1 MLISI
6 IIRTLNEDKY
16 LEELLIAIKNQ
27 QMDDDDIETVI
38 IDSGSTDRTIEIAKL
53 YECRITN
60 ISKNDFTFGRSLNM
74 GSDFARGDIL
84 IYISGHC
91 IPTDSDWISSLVKPI
106 KSGKAGYTYGGQIGR
121 DTTKFSET
129 MIFKKYFP
137 DEKDENDIEFFCN
150 NANSAISRSVWK
162 KYLFDEHITG
172 LEDMEL
178 AKRFFQDGGK
188 IEYVSSAKVFHI
200 HDESWIQTKR
210 RYEREALAMKEIL
223 PEMQIN
229 FFDILRYISV
239 SVFSDLKAA
248 QKEKKFFKEIIG
260 IIKFRFA
267 QYIGTFQGNR
277 IVKKISDQKK
287 ENYYYPEKIN

>member
-1 MLISI
+1 MFISI
-6 IIRTLNEDKY
+6 VIRTLNEEKY

-27 QMDDDDIETVI
+27 KLDHDQKEVVI
-38 IDSGSTDRTIEIAKL
+38 IDSGSTDNTIKIAKK
-53 YECRITN
+53 YECKITY
-60 ISKNDFTFGRSLNM
+60 IRKSDFTFGRSLNI
-74 GSDFARGDIL
+74 GSDFAGGDIL

-91 IPTDSDWISSLVKPI
+91 IPKDSNWISNLIEPI
-106 KSGKAGYTYGGQIGR
+106 KNGSAGYTYGGQIGR

-137 DEKDENDIEFFCN
+137 DIKGKNNIEFFCN
-150 NANSAISRSVWK
+150 NANSAISKPVWK
-162 KYLFDEHITG
+162 KYLFDEYITG

-178 AKRFFQDGGK
+178 AKRYYQDGGS

-229 FFDILRYISV
+229 FFDVLRYISV
-239 SVFSDLKAA
+239 SVFSDSKAA
-248 QKEKKFFKEIIG
+248 LNEKRFFKEFIG

-287 ENYYYPEKIN
+287 ENYYYPEKIK